1 VSSTPLGASRT
12 TVNIDQ
18 HEKIVE
24 KKFLCEIGAAT
35 ADKTV
40 RRAKRLHF
48 TFCAVLLGIWFLVPR
63 NVPCAEQAPNLQD
76 PASVVQSYLRATYA
90 RDYIDAYRYL
100 SSDDQRVKDLN
111 RYVQQRG
118 AYYGFALEAAKKLAE
133 FIEIKPV
140 IKTESQNRLQ
150 VIAHLKVP
158 NLGKVSPLVLNWN
171 TYQLN
176 ALPIAERK
184 KIVENIEKKN
194 REKSLEMNEGE
205 ERLELVKEGHDWR
218 IFLNWA
224 AGIKIPLRLA
234 LSAVPEL
241 DVSVSP
247 REVAI
252 QPGDVFEVFLRIKN
266 RSNRSLVARIGHL
279 IEPQAVADYF
289 DFVECGFL
297 LPVTLPPGEQE
308 YSGRYLLRGSIPESV
323 HQLSL
328 TYDFKLL
335 Q

>member
-1 VSSTPLGASRT
+1 M
-12 TVNIDQ
+12 DQ
-18 HEKIVE
+18 HENIAE
-24 KKFLCEIGAAT
+24 KKPLCKIS
-35 ADKTV
+35 
-40 RRAKRLHF
+40 
-48 TFCAVLLGIWFLVPR
+48 AVLANETARRTERLNFALCAALLWLLVSS
-63 NVPCAEQAPNLQD
+63 NAPCAEQALNLED
-76 PASVVQSYLRATYA
+76 PAIVVQAYLRATYA

-100 SSDDQRVKDLN
+100 SSDDQRVKNLN
-111 RYVQQRG
+111 RYVQQRA

-140 IKTESQNRLQ
+140 TKTESQNRVQ
-150 VIAHLKVP
+150 VTAHLKVP
-158 NLGKVSPLVLNWN
+158 DLGKISPLLLNWN

-176 ALPIAERK
+176 SLPVAERK
-184 KIVENIEKKN
+184 KIIESIEKKN
-194 REKSLEMNEGE
+194 RDKSLEMSEGE
-205 ERLELVKEGHDWR
+205 ERLELIREGLEWR

-241 DVSVSP
+241 EVSVSP
-247 REVAI
+247 REVAV
-252 QPGDVFEVFLRIKN
+252 QPGDVFEVFLRINN
-266 RSNRSLVARIGHL
+266 RSNRSLVARIAHL

-323 HQLSL
+323 RQLSL
-328 TYDFKLL
+328 TYDFKPL

>member
-1 VSSTPLGASRT
+1 MDR
-12 TVNIDQ
+12 
-18 HEKIVE
+18 HEKVVE
-24 KKFLCEIGAAT
+24 KKSPCKIGAAR
-35 ADKTV
+35 ANKTM
-40 RRAKRLHF
+40 RRAKRLELA
-48 TFCAVLLGIWFLVPR
+48 FCASVLGIWLLVTG
-63 NVPCAEQAPNLQD
+63 NVPCAEPAPNLQD
-76 PASVVQSYLRATYA
+76 PAVVVQAYLRATYA

-100 SSDDQRVKDLN
+100 SSEDQRVKDLN

-118 AYYGFALEAAKKLAE
+118 TYYGFALEAAKKLAE
-133 FIEIKPV
+133 FIEIKP
-140 IKTESQNRLQ
+140 TTRAESQNRVQ

-158 NLGKVSPLVLNWN
+158 DLGKISPLVLNWN

-184 KIVENIEKKN
+184 KIVENIEKKS
-194 REKSLEMNEGE
+194 REKSLDMNEGE
-205 ERLELVKEGHDWR
+205 ERLELIRENHEWR

-247 REVAI
+247 REAAI
-252 QPGDVFEVFLRIKN
+252 QPGDMFEVFLRIKN
-266 RSNRSLVARIGHL
+266 RSNRSLVARIAHL

-297 LPVTLPPGEQE
+297 SPVTLPPGEQE
-308 YSGRYLLRGSIPESV
+308 YSGRYLVRGSIPESV
-323 HQLSL
+323 RELSL
-328 TYDFKLL
+328 TYDFKPL